1 MEQRPGE
8 RTSAAHQPSAGHA
21 ARAGI
26 QRPDALHA
34 GADRHQTEHSQNDA
48 CAEQQRPRRPR
59 RIRSAQGLPLRRPQ
73 PARARR
79 DAWHCR
85 REQARTSAVPHPAL
99 RRHSPYAQPRPWPEP
114 WRPGRRRR
122 DGAPEANTLASGLS
136 LLLRPGAAAAR
147 ARPPEQCAAAP
158 ATPTPRGPSLTG
170 VSETLRLDSP
180 EARAGSTG
188 LLSRKEFGSSSSHTA
203 RNGSGP
209 PTPPCSGS
217 PSRH

>member
-1 MEQRPGE
+1 MARGLAA
-8 RTSAAHQPSAGHA
+8 RRRLWSAQPLTTGSAVTNRLSCRSTAGIILLGHGATPRRAHQRRAPAQRRPCG
-21 ARAGI
+21 ARRNPA
-26 QRPDALHA
+26 PDALHA

-147 ARPPEQCAAAP
+147 ARPPE
-158 ATPTPRGPSLTG
+158 
-170 VSETLRLDSP
+170 
-180 EARAGSTG
+180 
-188 LLSRKEFGSSSSHTA
+188 
-203 RNGSGP
+203 
-209 PTPPCSGS
+209 
-217 PSRH
+217 